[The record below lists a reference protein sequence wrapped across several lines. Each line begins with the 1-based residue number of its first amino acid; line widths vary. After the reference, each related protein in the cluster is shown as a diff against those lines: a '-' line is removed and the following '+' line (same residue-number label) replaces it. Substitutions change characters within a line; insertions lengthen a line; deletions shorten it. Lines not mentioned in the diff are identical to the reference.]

1 MMKTFLKFRPK
12 FFYQFVLLFSIIIGP
27 AIILGYFR
35 PYGADESIFLYQ
47 GKILNVGSMP
57 YIDSWDHK
65 GPLLYILNSLAIS
78 IPLTNSLG
86 VPILQAALLF
96 GALAYIGLSSKTL
109 TSNNKNHLMFI
120 IFVTITSLTIYLG
133 IHSFNTSEF
142 WCLPIQLVTYYKLID
157 YFSNAK
163 EKMIHQK
170 YLFGLCL
177 WLGFALV
184 FTLLIRPNNS
194 FGIIF
199 GTILFIFH
207 LKKITPSI
215 FLSYFLGIV
224 PLLILVFFYFNPIN
238 QNLAKEFFDQYI
250 LYNIDY
256 SNGYSFRQKIYGF
269 GYLFLNYLK
278 LPIVIFLLI
287 LILLKSK
294 KVSNFSTK
302 VCCSFVAVDFL
313 SQTTSGRGYSS
324 YLVGTFASVLIFI
337 FFLLINHEILE
348 INLKFSVA
356 LATLVFISSIDV
368 QGFALRWHSNYKEQ
382 ILASEYL
389 RKHTTAADKILYLGP
404 NPYVFVRADRFSS
417 SKFIYSYPLLSNF
430 YRGRAA
436 LGKDFTANFLSDPP
450 NYVVQSSTGSC
461 SLLSDSCYDGNSQ
474 YLSEFLAFPEVRK
487 YILNNYLNVATV
499 GGEIFYKLK

>member
-1 MMKTFLKFRPK
+1 MRTFLRIKQK
-12 FFYQFVLLFSIIIGP
+12 LFYQFLILFSIIVGP

-35 PYGADESIFLYQ
+35 PYSADESIFLYQ
-47 GKILNVGSMP
+47 GKILNAGGMP

-86 VPILQAALLF
+86 VPILQAAFLF
-96 GALAYIGLSSKTL
+96 GALLYIGFSSKTL
-109 TSNNKNHLMFI
+109 TSNNGHYLMFI

-142 WCLPIQLVTYYKLID
+142 WCLPIQLVTYFKLID

-163 EKMIHQK
+163 EKIINQK
-170 YLFGLCL
+170 YLFGMCL
-177 WLGFALV
+177 WLGFAFV
-184 FTLLIRPNNS
+184 FTLFIRPNNS
-194 FGIIF
+194 IGIVF

-207 LKKITPSI
+207 LKKITPRI

-224 PLLILVFFYFNPIN
+224 PLLILVLFYFNPMN

-256 SNGYSFRQKIYGF
+256 STGYSFRQKIYGF

-278 LPIVIFLLI
+278 LPTVIFLLI
-287 LILLKSK
+287 LILLKSNK
-294 KVSNFSTK
+294 ISNFSTK
-302 VCCSFVAVDFL
+302 VCCSLVAVDFL

-324 YLVGTFASVLIFI
+324 YLVGTLASVLIFI
-337 FFLLINHEILE
+337 FFLLINYEILE
-348 INLKFSVA
+348 INLKFSMV
-356 LATLVFISSIDV
+356 LAMVVFISSIDV
-368 QGFALRWHSNYKEQ
+368 QSFALRWHSNYKEQ

-389 RKHTTAADKILYLGP
+389 RKNTAAADKILYIGP
-404 NPYVFVRADRFSS
+404 NPYILIRANRFSS

-436 LGKDFTANFLSDPP
+436 LEKEFKVNFLSDPP

-474 YLSEFLAFPEVRK
+474 YLSELLAFPEIRE
-487 YILNNYLNVATV
+487 YILNNYLNVGTV

>member
-1 MMKTFLKFRPK
+1 MISTSLAFRPK
-12 FFYQFVLLFSIIIGP
+12 FFYQFILLFSIIVGP
-27 AIILGYFR
+27 AIVLGYFR

-47 GKILNVGSMP
+47 GKLLNVGSMP
-57 YIDSWDHK
+57 YTDSWDHK

-78 IPLTNSLG
+78 IPLNNSLG
-86 VPILQAALLF
+86 VPILQASFLF
-96 GALAYIGLSSKTL
+96 AALAYIGFSSKTL
-109 TSNNKNHLMFI
+109 ASDRKNNL
-120 IFVTITSLTIYLG
+120 IFVIFATITSLTIYLG
-133 IHSFNTSEF
+133 IHSFNTTEF
-142 WCLPIQLVTYYKLID
+142 WCLPIQLVTYFKLIN
-157 YFSNAK
+157 YFSKAK
-163 EKMIHQK
+163 EKTTHKK
-170 YLFGLCL
+170 YLLGLCL

-194 FGIIF
+194 FGILF
-199 GTILFIFH
+199 GTILLISH
-207 LKKITPSI
+207 LKKLTLSI

-224 PLLILVFFYFNPIN
+224 LLLILINFYFNPIH
-238 QNLAKEFFDQYI
+238 QNLIKEFFDQYI

-256 SNGYSFRQKIYGF
+256 STGYSFRQKLYGF

-278 LPIVIFLLI
+278 LPMVIFLVI

-294 KVSNFSTK
+294 KVSNFSPK

-337 FFLLINHEILE
+337 FFLLINYKILE

-356 LATLVFISSIDV
+356 LVTVIFISSIDI

-389 RKHTTAADKILYLGP
+389 RKHTAAADKILYLGS
-404 NPYVFVRADRFSS
+404 NPYILVRADRISS
-417 SKFIYSYPLLSNF
+417 SKFIYSYPLLSDF
-430 YRGRAA
+430 YRGRSA
-436 LGKDFTANFLSDPP
+436 LGKEFTMSFLSNPP

-461 SLLSDSCYDGNSQ
+461 SLLVDSCYDGNSQ
-474 YLSEFLAFPEVRK
+474 YLSEFLAFPEVRA
-487 YILNNYLNVATV
+487 YILDNYINVATV
-499 GGEIFYKLK
+499 GGEIFYKQK